1 MTSPYWSVTA
11 PPVVRTYCPSSSI
24 KRTNC
29 PCDTRMEFET
39 RAWTRGE
46 ASAFSETLRASCL
59 VAAATGAD
67 PEALLV
73 DAIRQLEAYGAG
85 YRLAQARLALASWL
99 AGQGRGPEAEPLLDA
114 AGRTFAELKAGPMLA
129 ALSRTRQLTDA

>member
-1 MTSPYWSVTA
+1 MTSPYWSVTS

-67 PEALLV
+67 SA
-73 DAIRQLEAYGAG
+73 
-85 YRLAQARLALASWL
+85 LALSGSFSSISPWTSTVAY
-99 AGQGRGPEAEPLLDA
+99 
-114 AGRTFAELKAGPMLA
+114 T
-129 ALSRTRQLTDA
+129 